1 MKDNEFPVLEVSD
14 IDWDTDHDEY
24 DKLPKRFKLNWGT
37 KNWNIDE
44 VSKWVSMKFDWVFSN
59 LNIKQVGTWKESGC
73 CCAGGCACC

>member
-24 DKLPKRFKLNWGT
+24 DKLPKSLKLNWGT

-44 VSKWVSMKFDWVFSN
+44 VSKWVSLKFDWVFSN
-59 LNIKQVGTWKESGC
+59 LNIKQVGTWEESGC